1 MRRLLW
7 LIVILAV
14 IWCTWWMVASAG
26 LQRVVTDWFED
37 QRNIGWQADV
47 AEVSQHG
54 FPFTL
59 HARVLDISLAD
70 PSTGIEVVAPQLD
83 LIAAAYWPGYLTVR
97 LSDAPIEI
105 ATPTG
110 RFTLQTKAAQADLR
124 VYPGVALQVQSIGL
138 VSDAWQVRAA
148 DGDIVSADDL
158 VVSMTQDEV
167 SSETFQFDVNATKL
181 TPGILVRTLFAL
193 PIEWPMAFDAFTADL
208 SVTFDTPWDRKA
220 LIENRPQPRA
230 IFIRNA
236 DASWG
241 VARMSATGEL
251 TIDQSGIPTGDI
263 SIVVANWREI
273 IKVAE
278 ASGALPSAQR
288 GQVEIMLSAVA
299 NLGGGRDDLDLNLS
313 FQNGDMSLGPIRLG
327 PVPRLILD

>member
-1 MRRLLW
+1 M
-7 LIVILAV
+7 
-14 IWCTWWMVASAG
+14 
-26 LQRVVTDWFED
+26 
-37 QRNIGWQADV
+37 
-47 AEVSQHG
+47 
-54 FPFTL
+54 
-59 HARVLDISLAD
+59 
-70 PSTGIEVVAPQLD
+70 
-83 LIAAAYWPGYLTVR
+83 
-97 LSDAPIEI
+97 
-105 ATPTG
+105 
-110 RFTLQTKAAQADLR
+110 
-124 VYPGVALQVQSIGL
+124 YPGVALQVQSIGL